1 MLAGDSLACFLRSFR
16 FGPFFGERVLVSVL
30 LAAAMMP
37 FLLGLSA
44 ARGIVGGIVLSVAA
58 SRRKVAEG

>member
-1 MLAGDSLACFLRSFR
+1 MAS
-16 FGPFFGERVLVSVL
+16 
-30 LAAAMMP
+30 AMMP

-44 ARGIVGGIVLSVAA
+44 ARGIVGGIVFSVAA

>member
-1 MLAGDSLACFLRSFR
+1 MRSFFR
-16 FGPFFGERVLVSVL
+16 FGPFIGERVLVSVL
-30 LAAAMMP
+30 MASATMP

-44 ARGIVGGIVLSVAA
+44 SRGIVGGMVFSVAA

>member
-1 MLAGDSLACFLRSFR
+1 LRSFFR

-30 LAAAMMP
+30 MASAMVP
-37 FLLGLSA
+37 FLPGAA
-44 ARGIVGGIVLSVAA
+44 ARGIVGGIACGVAA